1 LADLYLALLHY
12 PIENRAG
19 QVVTTSVTNL
29 DLHDI
34 ARSCRTYGVKGYF
47 MVTPLAEQHDM
58 VSRIL
63 GHWRTAQSKDFH
75 PKRSDALSL
84 IQVVS
89 TFGDVK
95 REIQKVSGF
104 EPEVVLT
111 DARPAADT
119 VTYPQYRESLEAT
132 GRDKPAV
139 LVFGTGWGIAEQF
152 YPEVHVR
159 LEPLYGAERGG
170 YNHLSV
176 RSAVAII
183 LDRLR
188 TS

>member
-1 LADLYLALLHY
+1 MTDLYVALLHY

-47 MVTPLAEQHDM
+47 VVTPLAEQHEM

-63 GHWRTAQSKDFH
+63 GHWNTAQSRDFH

-84 IQVVS
+84 VKVVS
-89 TFGDVK
+89 TFEDVK
-95 REIQKVSGF
+95 REIQRISGQT
-104 EPEVVLT
+104 PEVVLT
-111 DARPAADT
+111 DARPAQST
-119 VTYPQYRESLEAT
+119 LTYPEYRQKLEEP
-132 GRDKPAV
+132 GRSQPAL

-159 LEPLYGAERGG
+159 LEPLFGVERGG

-176 RSAVAII
+176 RSAAAII